1 MNENTVK
8 QALLYL
14 FNKAYEEESKLNEY
28 NNGYASY
35 NQQHVTQQNKV
46 DKIFKTIQKEV
57 RK

>member
-35 NQQHVTQQNKV
+35 NQQQCDAARNYLNKLL
-46 DKIFKTIQKEV
+46 
-57 RK
+57 RG